1 MHLLLLEIHSLFFR
15 RLAERSRCM
24 PQLHGFRSIHDK
36 KQAVK
41 RYMSVQETRAAG
53 VGGIWLSM
61 PEH

>member
-1 MHLLLLEIHSLFFR
+1 
-15 RLAERSRCM
+15 M